1 MARLSV
7 EDSLRRKGYITEEQ
21 LLEANQR
28 LKEPENV
35 GKKLEDI
42 LVAYKYVTDEQMLD
56 VIALR
61 SGYGVINLKDY
72 KVDEIAFKKIPK
84 QLALSRSVIAV
95 SIENNVL
102 VIALSDPNDL
112 HAIEDIKSVVKM
124 PIKFRLGLKSH
135 IDKILRDYYSEVNVQ
150 DAANKAS
157 ESVQT
162 VDDTDGKGLVDDSAP
177 IVALVNSI
185 LLKGYN
191 SGASDI
197 HIEPFEKQTYV
208 RLRIDGQLIDYITV
222 EPKLHSSI
230 VTRIKV
236 MSDLDIAEKRIPQ
249 DGHTKVI
256 LDNKLMNIRVST
268 LPMLAGEKIVMRFL
282 NTEAKLDNSETFGMN
297 PYNYEKIKRI
307 MQHPNGVIYI
317 TGPTGSGKTTTLYMM
332 MDRVAKGAIN
342 VSTIEDPVERPLPR
356 INQTQVNNQAGMTFA
371 IGLRALLRQD
381 PDVILVGET
390 RDGETAS
397 IAVTAAITGHLV
409 LSTLHTNDAV
419 SSITRLEDMG
429 VEYYLLASALKG
441 VVAQRL
447 MKKICPKCRE
457 KYTPTKDDL
466 LILQEDVPELWRGKG
481 CDYCNGTGYK
491 GRIAIH
497 EILEIDGEVRQLISK
512 NRPLEEVYKYLEE
525 NDFDLNYEH
534 YLFLKEDNEIIDKYV
549 DKFIED
555 EVDGIFC
562 FNDMMALDVI
572 RYLHIRNIKVP
583 EQIKVI
589 GYDNLDENF
598 PLPFNLTS
606 VGSNKNQIIDV
617 ALDLL
622 FKQILENRHINDA
635 VELGIN
641 IVLKE
646 TCL

>member
-21 LLEANQR
+21 LLEANKK
-28 LKEPENV
+28 LKEPENS

-42 LVAYKYVTDEQMLD
+42 LVEYKYVTDEQMLD

-61 SGYGVINLKDY
+61 SGYSVINLKDY

-84 QLALSRSVIAV
+84 QLALDRSVIAV
-95 SIENNVL
+95 SIENDVL

-112 HAIEDIKSVVKM
+112 HAIEDIKSVVQM

-162 VDDTDGKGLVDDSAP
+162 VDDTDGRGQVDDSAP

-185 LLKGYN
+185 LLKAYN

-197 HIEPFEKQTYV
+197 HIEPFENQTYV

-222 EPKLHSSI
+222 EPKLHASI

-282 NTEAKLDNSETFGMN
+282 NTETKLDNSETFGMN

-332 MDRVAKGAIN
+332 MERIAKGAIN

-429 VEYYLLASALKG
+429 VEHYLLASALKG

-466 LILQEDVPELWRGKG
+466 LVLQEDVPELWRGKG

-512 NRPLEEVYKYLEE
+512 NRPLEEIYKYLEE
-525 NDFDLNYEH
+525 NDKMHTLRHEAIDL
-534 YLFLKEDNEIIDKYV
+534 V
-549 DKFIED
+549 
-555 EVDGIFC
+555 
-562 FNDMMALDVI
+562 
-572 RYLHIRNIKVP
+572 
-583 EQIKVI
+583 
-589 GYDNLDENF
+589 
-598 PLPFNLTS
+598 
-606 VGSNKNQIIDV
+606 
-617 ALDLL
+617 
-622 FKQILENRHINDA
+622 KQGVTT
-635 VELGIN
+635 VEE
-641 IVLKE
+641 VLKVAYID
-646 TCL
+646 

>member
-1 MARLSV
+1 MARFSV
-7 EDSLRRKGYITEEQ
+7 EDGLKRKGYITEEQ
-21 LLEANQR
+21 LAEAYKI
-28 LKEPENV
+28 LKSPENM
-35 GKKLEDI
+35 GKKIEEVLIAYSFVTEEQLLE
-42 LVAYKYVTDEQMLD
+42 

-84 QLALSRSVIAV
+84 QLAINRSVIAV
-95 SIENNVL
+95 AIENNAL

-112 HAIEDIKSVVKM
+112 HAIEDIKSVVQM
-124 PIKFRLGLKSH
+124 PIKFRLGSKSQ

-162 VDDTDGKGLVDDSAP
+162 IGDTEGKDLVDDSAP

-208 RLRIDGQLIDYITV
+208 RLRIDGQLIDYLTV

-268 LPMLAGEKIVMRFL
+268 LPMIAGEKIVMRFL
-282 NTEAKLDNSETFGMN
+282 NSEAKLDNSETFGMN
-297 PYNYEKIKRI
+297 DYNYEKIKRI

-356 INQTQVNNQAGMTFA
+356 INQTQVNNAAGMTFA

-409 LSTLHTNDAV
+409 LSTLHTNDAI

-457 KYTPTKDDL
+457 EYTPTKDDL
-466 LILQEDVPELWRGKG
+466 MILQEDVPKLWHGKG

-497 EILEIDGEVRQLISK
+497 EILEVDGEIRQLISK
-512 NRPLEEVYKYLEE
+512 NVPLEEIYKYVEE
-525 NDFDLNYEH
+525 HDKMHSLRHEAIDLVKQGVTTVDEV
-534 YLFLKEDNEIIDKYV
+534 LKVAYV
-549 DKFIED
+549 D
-555 EVDGIFC
+555 
-562 FNDMMALDVI
+562 
-572 RYLHIRNIKVP
+572 
-583 EQIKVI
+583 
-589 GYDNLDENF
+589 
-598 PLPFNLTS
+598 
-606 VGSNKNQIIDV
+606 
-617 ALDLL
+617 
-622 FKQILENRHINDA
+622 
-635 VELGIN
+635 
-641 IVLKE
+641 
-646 TCL
+646 

>member
-1 MARLSV
+1 MARLSI

-21 LLEANQR
+21 LLEANKK
-28 LKEPENV
+28 LKEPENS

-42 LVAYKYVTDEQMLD
+42 LVDYKYVTDEQMLD

-61 SGYGVINLKDY
+61 SGYSVINLKDY

-84 QLALSRSVIAV
+84 QLALDRSVIAV
-95 SIENNVL
+95 SIENNAL

-112 HAIEDIKSVVKM
+112 HAIEDIKSVVQM

-162 VDDTDGKGLVDDSAP
+162 VDDTDGRGQVDDSAP

-185 LLKGYN
+185 LLKAYN

-197 HIEPFEKQTYV
+197 HIEPFENQTYV

-222 EPKLHSSI
+222 EPKLHASI

-282 NTEAKLDNSETFGMN
+282 NTETKLDNSETFGMN

-332 MDRVAKGAIN
+332 MERIAKGAIN

-429 VEYYLLASALKG
+429 VEHYLLASALKG

-466 LILQEDVPELWRGKG
+466 LVLQEDVPELWRGKG

-512 NRPLEEVYKYLEE
+512 NRPLEEIYKYLEE
-525 NDFDLNYEH
+525 NDKMHTLRHEAIDL
-534 YLFLKEDNEIIDKYV
+534 V
-549 DKFIED
+549 
-555 EVDGIFC
+555 
-562 FNDMMALDVI
+562 
-572 RYLHIRNIKVP
+572 
-583 EQIKVI
+583 
-589 GYDNLDENF
+589 
-598 PLPFNLTS
+598 
-606 VGSNKNQIIDV
+606 
-617 ALDLL
+617 
-622 FKQILENRHINDA
+622 KQGVTT
-635 VELGIN
+635 VEE
-641 IVLKE
+641 VLKVAYID
-646 TCL
+646 

>member
-21 LLEANQR
+21 LLEANKK
-28 LKEPENV
+28 LKEPENS

-84 QLALSRSVIAV
+84 QLALARSVIAV

-162 VDDTDGKGLVDDSAP
+162 IDESDGRGQVDDSAP

-429 VEYYLLASALKG
+429 VEHYLLASALKG

-466 LILQEDVPELWRGKG
+466 LVLQEDVPELWRGKG

-525 NDFDLNYEH
+525 NDKMHTLRHEAIDL
-534 YLFLKEDNEIIDKYV
+534 V
-549 DKFIED
+549 
-555 EVDGIFC
+555 
-562 FNDMMALDVI
+562 
-572 RYLHIRNIKVP
+572 
-583 EQIKVI
+583 
-589 GYDNLDENF
+589 
-598 PLPFNLTS
+598 
-606 VGSNKNQIIDV
+606 
-617 ALDLL
+617 
-622 FKQILENRHINDA
+622 KQGVTT
-635 VELGIN
+635 VEE
-641 IVLKE
+641 VLKVAYID
-646 TCL
+646 

>member
-7 EDSLRRKGYITEEQ
+7 EDSLRKKGYITEEQ
-21 LLEANQR
+21 LLEANKK
-28 LKEPENV
+28 LKEPENS

-42 LVAYKYVTDEQMLD
+42 LVDYKYVTDEQMLD

-61 SGYGVINLKDY
+61 SGYSVINLKDY

-84 QLALSRSVIAV
+84 QLALDRSVIAV

-112 HAIEDIKSVVKM
+112 HAIEDIKSVVQM

-162 VDDTDGKGLVDDSAP
+162 VDDTDGRGQVDDSAP

-185 LLKGYN
+185 LLKAYN

-197 HIEPFEKQTYV
+197 HIEPFENQTYV

-222 EPKLHSSI
+222 EPKLHASI

-282 NTEAKLDNSETFGMN
+282 NTETKLDNSETFGMN

-332 MDRVAKGAIN
+332 MDRIAKGAIN

-429 VEYYLLASALKG
+429 VEHYLLASALKG

-466 LILQEDVPELWRGKG
+466 LVLQEDVPELWRGKG

-512 NRPLEEVYKYLEE
+512 NRPLEEIYKYLED
-525 NDFDLNYEH
+525 NDKMHTLRHEAIDL
-534 YLFLKEDNEIIDKYV
+534 V
-549 DKFIED
+549 
-555 EVDGIFC
+555 
-562 FNDMMALDVI
+562 
-572 RYLHIRNIKVP
+572 
-583 EQIKVI
+583 
-589 GYDNLDENF
+589 
-598 PLPFNLTS
+598 
-606 VGSNKNQIIDV
+606 
-617 ALDLL
+617 
-622 FKQILENRHINDA
+622 KQGVTT
-635 VELGIN
+635 VEE
-641 IVLKE
+641 VLKVAYID
-646 TCL
+646 

>member
-1 MARLSV
+1 MARFSV
-7 EDSLRRKGYITEEQ
+7 EDGLRKKGYITEEQ
-21 LLEANQR
+21 LLEAR
-28 LKEPENV
+28 AILKSPDSQ
-35 GKKLEDI
+35 GKKMEEILIEYKFVTEEQLLEI
-42 LVAYKYVTDEQMLD
+42 T
-56 VIALR
+56 ALR
-61 SGYGVINLKDY
+61 SGYSIINLKDY
-72 KVDEIAFKKIPK
+72 KVDEIAFRKIPK
-84 QLALSRSVIAV
+84 QLAISRSVIAV
-95 SIENNVL
+95 SIENNAL

-112 HAIEDIKSVVKM
+112 HVIEDIKSVVQM
-124 PIKFRLGLKSH
+124 PIKFRLGLKSQ

-150 DAANKAS
+150 DAATKAS

-162 VDDTDGKGLVDDSAP
+162 VGDTEGKDLVDDSAP

-282 NTEAKLDNSETFGMN
+282 NSEAKLDNSETFGMN
-297 PYNYEKIKRI
+297 DYNYEKIKRI
-307 MQHPNGVIYI
+307 LQHPNGVIYI

-409 LSTLHTNDAV
+409 LSTLHTNDAI

-457 KYTPTKDDL
+457 KYTPSKDDL
-466 LILQEDVPELWRGKG
+466 MILQEDVPELWRGKG

-497 EILEIDGEVRQLISK
+497 EILEVDSEIRQLISK
-512 NRPLEEVYKYLEE
+512 NVPLEEIYKYVEE
-525 NDFDLNYEH
+525 HDKMHTLKHEAIDLVKQGVTTVDEV
-534 YLFLKEDNEIIDKYV
+534 LKVAYV
-549 DKFIED
+549 D
-555 EVDGIFC
+555 
-562 FNDMMALDVI
+562 
-572 RYLHIRNIKVP
+572 
-583 EQIKVI
+583 
-589 GYDNLDENF
+589 
-598 PLPFNLTS
+598 
-606 VGSNKNQIIDV
+606 
-617 ALDLL
+617 
-622 FKQILENRHINDA
+622 
-635 VELGIN
+635 
-641 IVLKE
+641 
-646 TCL
+646 

>member
-7 EDSLRRKGYITEEQ
+7 EDGLKRKGYISDEQLLEARAILKTPENTGKKIEDILIEYKFVTEEQ
-21 LLEANQR
+21 LLE
-28 LKEPENV
+28 
-35 GKKLEDI
+35 
-42 LVAYKYVTDEQMLD
+42 VT
-56 VIALR
+56 ALR
-61 SGYGVINLKDY
+61 SGYGIINLKDY

-84 QLALSRSVIAV
+84 QLAIARSVIAV

-112 HAIEDIKSVVKM
+112 HVIEDIKSVVQM
-124 PIKFRLGLKSH
+124 PIKFRLALKTQ

-162 VDDTDGKGLVDDSAP
+162 VDDTDGRGQVDDSAP

-429 VEYYLLASALKG
+429 VEHYLLASALKG

-457 KYTPTKDDL
+457 KYTPSKDDL

-525 NDFDLNYEH
+525 NDKMHTLRHEAIDL
-534 YLFLKEDNEIIDKYV
+534 V
-549 DKFIED
+549 
-555 EVDGIFC
+555 
-562 FNDMMALDVI
+562 
-572 RYLHIRNIKVP
+572 
-583 EQIKVI
+583 
-589 GYDNLDENF
+589 
-598 PLPFNLTS
+598 
-606 VGSNKNQIIDV
+606 
-617 ALDLL
+617 
-622 FKQILENRHINDA
+622 KQGVTT
-635 VELGIN
+635 VEE
-641 IVLKE
+641 VLKVAYID
-646 TCL
+646 

>member
-21 LLEANQR
+21 LLEANNK
-28 LKEPENV
+28 LKEPENS

-84 QLALSRSVIAV
+84 QLALARSVIAV

-162 VDDTDGKGLVDDSAP
+162 VDDTDGRGQVDDSAP

-429 VEYYLLASALKG
+429 VEHYLLASALKG

-466 LILQEDVPELWRGKG
+466 LVLQEDVPELWRGKG

-525 NDFDLNYEH
+525 NDKMHTLRHEAIDL
-534 YLFLKEDNEIIDKYV
+534 V
-549 DKFIED
+549 
-555 EVDGIFC
+555 
-562 FNDMMALDVI
+562 
-572 RYLHIRNIKVP
+572 
-583 EQIKVI
+583 
-589 GYDNLDENF
+589 
-598 PLPFNLTS
+598 
-606 VGSNKNQIIDV
+606 
-617 ALDLL
+617 
-622 FKQILENRHINDA
+622 KQGVTT
-635 VELGIN
+635 VEE
-641 IVLKE
+641 VLKVAYID
-646 TCL
+646 

>member
-21 LLEANQR
+21 LLEANKK
-28 LKEPENV
+28 LKEPENS

-42 LVAYKYVTDEQMLD
+42 LVDYKYVTDEQMLD

-61 SGYGVINLKDY
+61 SGYSVINLKDY

-84 QLALSRSVIAV
+84 QLALDRSVIAV
-95 SIENNVL
+95 SIENDVL

-112 HAIEDIKSVVKM
+112 HAIEDIKSVVQM

-162 VDDTDGKGLVDDSAP
+162 VDDTDGRGQVDDSAP

-185 LLKGYN
+185 LLKAYN

-197 HIEPFEKQTYV
+197 HIEPFENQTYV

-222 EPKLHSSI
+222 EPKLHASI

-282 NTEAKLDNSETFGMN
+282 NTETKLDNSETFGMN

-332 MDRVAKGAIN
+332 MERIAKGAIN

-429 VEYYLLASALKG
+429 VEHYLLASALKG

-466 LILQEDVPELWRGKG
+466 LVLQEDVPELWRGKG

-512 NRPLEEVYKYLEE
+512 NRPLEEIYKYLEE
-525 NDFDLNYEH
+525 NDKMHTLRHEAIDL
-534 YLFLKEDNEIIDKYV
+534 V
-549 DKFIED
+549 
-555 EVDGIFC
+555 
-562 FNDMMALDVI
+562 
-572 RYLHIRNIKVP
+572 
-583 EQIKVI
+583 
-589 GYDNLDENF
+589 
-598 PLPFNLTS
+598 
-606 VGSNKNQIIDV
+606 
-617 ALDLL
+617 
-622 FKQILENRHINDA
+622 KQGVTT
-635 VELGIN
+635 VEE
-641 IVLKE
+641 VLKVAYID
-646 TCL
+646 

>member
-21 LLEANQR
+21 LLEANKK
-28 LKEPENV
+28 LKEPENS

-42 LVAYKYVTDEQMLD
+42 LVEYKYVTDEQMLD

-61 SGYGVINLKDY
+61 SGYSVINLKDY

-84 QLALSRSVIAV
+84 QLALDRSVIAV
-95 SIENNVL
+95 SIENDAL

-112 HAIEDIKSVVKM
+112 HAIEDIKSVVQM

-162 VDDTDGKGLVDDSAP
+162 VDDTDGRGQVDDSAP

-185 LLKGYN
+185 LLKAYN

-197 HIEPFEKQTYV
+197 HIEPFENQTYV

-222 EPKLHSSI
+222 EPKLHASI

-282 NTEAKLDNSETFGMN
+282 NTETKLDNSETFGMN

-332 MDRVAKGAIN
+332 MDRIAKGAIN

-429 VEYYLLASALKG
+429 VEHYLLASALKG

-466 LILQEDVPELWRGKG
+466 LVLQEDVPELWRGKG

-512 NRPLEEVYKYLEE
+512 NRPLEEIYKYLED
-525 NDFDLNYEH
+525 NDKMHTLRHEAIDL
-534 YLFLKEDNEIIDKYV
+534 V
-549 DKFIED
+549 
-555 EVDGIFC
+555 
-562 FNDMMALDVI
+562 
-572 RYLHIRNIKVP
+572 
-583 EQIKVI
+583 
-589 GYDNLDENF
+589 
-598 PLPFNLTS
+598 
-606 VGSNKNQIIDV
+606 
-617 ALDLL
+617 
-622 FKQILENRHINDA
+622 KQGVTT
-635 VELGIN
+635 VEE
-641 IVLKE
+641 VLKVAYID
-646 TCL
+646 

>member
-21 LLEANQR
+21 LLEANKK
-28 LKEPENV
+28 LKEPENS

-42 LVAYKYVTDEQMLD
+42 LVEYKYVTDEQMLD

-61 SGYGVINLKDY
+61 SGYSVINLKDY

-84 QLALSRSVIAV
+84 QLALDRSVIAV

-112 HAIEDIKSVVKM
+112 HAIEDIKSVVQM

-162 VDDTDGKGLVDDSAP
+162 VDDTDGRGQVDDSAP

-185 LLKGYN
+185 LLKAYN

-222 EPKLHSSI
+222 EPKLHASI

-282 NTEAKLDNSETFGMN
+282 NTETKLDNSETFGMN

-332 MDRVAKGAIN
+332 MERIAKGAIN

-429 VEYYLLASALKG
+429 VEHYLLASALKG

-466 LILQEDVPELWRGKG
+466 LVLQEDVPELWRGKG

-512 NRPLEEVYKYLEE
+512 NRPLEEIYKYLEE
-525 NDFDLNYEH
+525 NDKMHTLRHEAIDL
-534 YLFLKEDNEIIDKYV
+534 V
-549 DKFIED
+549 
-555 EVDGIFC
+555 
-562 FNDMMALDVI
+562 
-572 RYLHIRNIKVP
+572 
-583 EQIKVI
+583 
-589 GYDNLDENF
+589 
-598 PLPFNLTS
+598 
-606 VGSNKNQIIDV
+606 
-617 ALDLL
+617 
-622 FKQILENRHINDA
+622 KQGVTT
-635 VELGIN
+635 VEE
-641 IVLKE
+641 VLKVAYID
-646 TCL
+646 

>member
-21 LLEANQR
+21 LLEANKK
-28 LKEPENV
+28 LKEPENS

-42 LVAYKYVTDEQMLD
+42 LVEYKYVTDEQMLD

-61 SGYGVINLKDY
+61 SGYSVINLKDY

-84 QLALSRSVIAV
+84 QLALDRSVIAV
-95 SIENNVL
+95 SIENDVL

-112 HAIEDIKSVVKM
+112 HAIEDIKSVVQM

-162 VDDTDGKGLVDDSAP
+162 VDDTDGRGQVDDSAP

-185 LLKGYN
+185 LLKAYN

-197 HIEPFEKQTYV
+197 HIEPFENQTYV

-222 EPKLHSSI
+222 EPKLHASI

-282 NTEAKLDNSETFGMN
+282 NTETKLDNSETFGMN

-332 MDRVAKGAIN
+332 MDRIAKGAIN

-429 VEYYLLASALKG
+429 VEHYLLASALKG

-466 LILQEDVPELWRGKG
+466 LVLQEDVPELWRGKG

-512 NRPLEEVYKYLEE
+512 NRPLEEIYKYLEE
-525 NDFDLNYEH
+525 NDKMHTLRHEAIDL
-534 YLFLKEDNEIIDKYV
+534 V
-549 DKFIED
+549 
-555 EVDGIFC
+555 
-562 FNDMMALDVI
+562 
-572 RYLHIRNIKVP
+572 
-583 EQIKVI
+583 
-589 GYDNLDENF
+589 
-598 PLPFNLTS
+598 
-606 VGSNKNQIIDV
+606 
-617 ALDLL
+617 
-622 FKQILENRHINDA
+622 KQGVTT
-635 VELGIN
+635 VEE
-641 IVLKE
+641 VLKVAYID
-646 TCL
+646 